1 MTDTT
6 MTTTEVTITPAA
18 DQVVEAGG
26 NLYKLE
32 ALVEAYGDILEQ
44 AKQQLENYQ
53 PSETEFDKISRG
65 LADRINYTELS
76 YRITETISNDN
87 ASYQGSHAM
96 EKLVQRVGERLDQ
109 RLIRQMIRQ
118 ELESVVNDRF
128 TELRRHVERQI
139 EAELNEERRAVERQN
154 YELQQAL
161 KTVFS
166 TVLLDPL
173 RAEVRHQMDAIS
185 AARAN
190 AEQG

>member
-1 MTDTT
+1 MTD
-6 MTTTEVTITPAA
+6 TTTEVTITPAA

-32 ALVEAYGDILEQ
+32 ALIEAYGDILEQ

-65 LADRINYTELS
+65 LADRINYAELS

-87 ASYQGSHAM
+87 ASYQGALAM
-96 EKLVQRVGERLDQ
+96 EKLVQRVGERLDE
-109 RLIRQMIRQ
+109 RRIRQMIRQ

-128 TELRRHVERQI
+128 AELRSDVKQQI
-139 EAELNEERRAVERQN
+139 ANELNEERRAVERQN
-154 YELQQAL
+154 YGLQQAL